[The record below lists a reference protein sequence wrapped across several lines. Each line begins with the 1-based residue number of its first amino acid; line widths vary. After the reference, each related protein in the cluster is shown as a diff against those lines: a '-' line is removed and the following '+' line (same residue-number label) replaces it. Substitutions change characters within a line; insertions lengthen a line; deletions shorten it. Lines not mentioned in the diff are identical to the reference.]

1 MSRILSADSLVEDFI
16 SPGQACIK
24 PVEISKTSNAPSE
37 IKVNGAE
44 YYEVGKDGS
53 QKKLETA
60 SISLNDCLA
69 CSGCIT
75 SAESVLITMQSH
87 NEVLNVINA
96 DKDKNESERKTFVL
110 SLSPQS
116 RASLA
121 AAYGITPHQ
130 VQSRLKHFLSTKLG
144 FTSVHST
151 DFAREVALV
160 EAAREFETRF
170 TNNARR
176 KRKLDTHHDTTS
188 TSTLATAAADPNSNA
203 ALPLITSACPGWI
216 CYAEK
221 THASIL
227 PHISHLRSP
236 QQITGAYLKDT
247 LSHRLS
253 LPRSRIYHVSVM
265 PCFDK
270 KLEASRVDFE
280 VEGVRD
286 VDCVITTMEVV
297 EMLRVY
303 GVDLGG
309 YAEEAGLQEEEEW
322 WGSHPGSSA
331 GGYLTH
337 ILTSAAKNLLDLT
350 TEQQQSLVKVKTIRS
365 SDMKEYILEKDGEIL
380 LKMATCYGFR
390 NIQNIVRKLKPGKSS
405 AKARVVRRKGAAAG
419 AGEDRGYDYVEV
431 MACPSGCINGG
442 GQLKPL
448 LPSASEV
455 VSYTPKE
462 WIDVVERTYRSVE
475 AHEASE
481 ERAGRILQRWYAG
494 GGGGDEEEEEAWRRR
509 VLYTEYRAVEQNLSN
524 PAFATW

>member
-24 PVEISKTSNAPSE
+24 PVEISKSSNAPSE
-37 IKVNGAE
+37 IKVDGAE

-87 NEVLNVINA
+87 NEVLSVINA
-96 DKDKNESERKTFVL
+96 EKDKGEVDRKTFVL

-116 RASLA
+116 RASIA
-121 AAYGITPHQ
+121 AAYGITPYQ
-130 VQSRLKHFLSTKLG
+130 AQSRLKHFLSTKLG

-151 DFAREVALV
+151 DFAREVSLV
-160 EAAREFETRF
+160 EASREFETRF
-170 TNNARR
+170 TNAR
-176 KRKLDTHHDTTS
+176 KRKLNTHDPVATPS
-188 TSTLATAAADPNSNA
+188 TSDTAADPTADSNST
-203 ALPLITSACPGWI
+203 LPLIASACPGWI

-221 THASIL
+221 THGEIL
-227 PHISHLRSP
+227 PHISLVRSP
-236 QQITGAYLKDT
+236 QQIMGAYLKDT
-247 LSHRLS
+247 LTRALS
-253 LPRSRIYHVSVM
+253 ISRDRVYHVSVM

-270 KLEASRVDFE
+270 KLEASRGDFE

-297 EMLRVY
+297 EMLKEHE
-303 GVDLGG
+303 VDLRTCHE
-309 YAEEAGLQEEEEW
+309 AHLSDEEYYP
-322 WGSHPGSSA
+322 SHPGSSA

-337 ILTSAAKNLLDLT
+337 ILTSAAKNLLDLPT
-350 TEQQQSLVKVKTIRS
+350 VDAATEQGVVVKTIRS
-365 SDMKEYILEKDGEIL
+365 SDMKEYILEKDGEVL

-390 NIQNIVRKLKPGKSS
+390 NIQNIVRKLKPTKS
-405 AKARVVRRKGAAAG
+405 KVKRVVRRKGLEPKI
-419 AGEDRGYDYVEV
+419 GEDKEYDYVEV

-448 LPSASEV
+448 IPSENEEV
-455 VSYTPKE
+455 QYTPKE
-462 WIDVVERTYRSVE
+462 WIDAVESTYRSVE
-475 AHEASE
+475 AREASE
-481 ERAGRILQRWYAG
+481 ERAGEVLRRWCG
-494 GGGGDEEEEEAWRRR
+494 GEVVEEGWRRR
-509 VLYTEYRAVEQNLSN
+509 ALYTEYRAVEQNLSN